1 MVEVGETEIADVSVV
16 GMARVFSGALN
27 WTVMSQSIFILKE
40 NIKNSTRKH
49 CLYQQNLYW
58 VDRDDDDGAVTAC
71 TDYTYSKVFSS
82 LTF

>member
-58 VDRDDDDGAVTAC
+58 VDRDDDGAVTAC